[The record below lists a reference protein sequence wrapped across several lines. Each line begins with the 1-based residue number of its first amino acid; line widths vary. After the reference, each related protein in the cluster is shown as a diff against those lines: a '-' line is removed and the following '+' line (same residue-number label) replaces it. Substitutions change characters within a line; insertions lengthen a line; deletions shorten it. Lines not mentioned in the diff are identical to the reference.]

1 MYLSLSVPS
10 DRIDVF
16 RAAAAALLAAAAIIS
31 LILLISPVQELEAE
45 INSFRLSGG
54 GPAARS
60 SAGSAADPT
69 PTPSPTVAAL
79 SVPVLTAQASEDGVE
94 LSWTTVHGA
103 TRYELFVWDSVNE
116 WRPIGGD
123 SLTGT
128 TYTYTDLVAG
138 ATYFYIIRAAN
149 ADGETSAW
157 SDQVSTVTATATAT
171 ATATVTPTHTPAATA
186 TPTHTPAATVT
197 PTHTPPATVTPTH
210 HNPAATV
217 TPTHTPAAT
226 VTPTHTPAATVTP
239 THTPAATATPTHTP
253 PATVTATH
261 TPAATVTPTLTPTAT
276 TGQPSDSSQNDVT
289 VKDDSGNEGN
299 VSPGQ
304 TSEDKT
310 RTEPRQGLSGPTVS
324 ITGGDGVVVVG
335 GENQVNGASFN
346 VTITFSENVGA
357 TFDHTD
363 ITVTNAQTLAA
374 TDVSASTAGLIYIA
388 TVRPTAG
395 FSGTVTVQVPA
406 DAAQNASNEGNQA
419 SNVFSVTATHTPAA
433 TATSTNTPTATAAST
448 LPASATATP
457 TATVLP
463 APDLT
468 VVSESADAIE
478 LSWTEVSGAVRY
490 EPRAY
495 TAEEGWT
502 YFDDTAAGVTTF
514 THRGLVAGREY
525 YYWVRGVPAE
535 GKKGLWSVRQ
545 DTTASDVQPTATA
558 THTPAATTT
567 HTPAA
572 TATHT
577 PTATA
582 THTPTATTAPPSDSS
597 QNGVTVKDDSG
608 NEGNVSPG
616 QTSEDKTRTEPRQ
629 GVTGPTVTIAG
640 AEGIVVVGG
649 DNQFNGASFD
659 VTITFSENVGATFVN
674 TDITVTNA
682 QSLTATDV
690 NASTAGLIY
699 TATIRPTA
707 GFSGA
712 VTVQVPAAAAQNA
725 SNEGNQASN
734 VFRATATMQS
744 ACVTGGAVSAGD
756 EYAEL
761 ARDCA
766 TLLGL
771 HDELVGSATLSPAWS
786 VSTDIDS
793 WQGINL
799 EAMRVSHLQLER
811 KGLTGSLPAAL
822 GDLDGLTQLSL
833 LDNTLTGEIPSELG
847 SLSELNWLALSSN
860 QLSGV
865 IPSELG
871 ALVKLDYLQLQS
883 NSLTGPIPPEIGRL
897 VKLIELH
904 LSSNQLNGPIP
915 PELGDLSAL
924 ESLVIG
930 KNQYESPLPATL
942 TNLTGLTYLD
952 VREGKLTGT
961 LPDLG
966 QMTSLQYVYLQ
977 ENLLTG
983 TIPESVTRLG
993 SLKWLILSSNQLT
1006 GSILDFSGMMSL
1018 RSLVLDGNQLEGTV
1032 PSPVSD
1038 LPNLEEYVIHANKF
1052 TGSIPTMSSV
1062 PKLRQAWF
1070 HCNQFSGEIPASFN
1084 NITSLTTLVFFDNQL
1099 TGEIPNLSSL
1109 VNLVLLFLNH
1119 NHLEGNIPNTLTAK
1133 LPVNNNPAL
1142 KVTLNGNLFEGVDR
1156 KSGAIDSSPTG
1167 LTVGRR
1173 DPCTPRAGF
1182 DARTFSVTEGE
1193 VVTVTVSLEL
1203 AAVEA
1208 VTIPIAVTHNG
1219 GASAADYSLEPA
1231 SSSLTFDIG
1240 EVSKPFTITATDDS
1254 DNDDGESLT
1263 LRFGTLPAG
1272 VNAGGPATATV
1283 NITDN
1288 DLPSVTVRYEQGSY
1302 TVGEGSSEVIKVIL
1316 SADPERSVTIPISR
1330 TNQGGATDGDYSGVG
1345 ANASVTFNSGDT
1357 EKSIT
1362 FTATNDS
1369 VDDDDESVLLGF
1381 GTLPTGVSAGSPAT
1395 ATVNITDDDVP
1406 AVTVRYEQASY
1417 TVGEGSSVVVKVIL
1431 SADPERTVTVPISR
1445 TNQGGATD
1453 GDYSGVAANASV
1465 TFNSGDT
1472 EKSITFAATDDSDN
1486 DDGESVLLS
1495 FGTLPTGVSLGTNGE
1510 STVNI
1515 TDDDVPSVTVRYEQ
1529 SSYTV
1534 GEGNSEVIKVILSAD
1549 PERSVT
1555 VPISRTNQGG
1565 ATDGDYSG
1573 VAANTSVTFNSGD
1586 TEKSITFAATDDSVD
1601 DDGESVL
1608 LGFGTLPAG
1617 VSAGSPATATVNIT
1631 DNDVPAV
1638 TVRYEQGS
1646 YTVGEGSSE
1655 VIKVILSADPERSV
1669 TVPISRTNQDG
1680 ATDGDYSG
1688 VAANASVTFNS
1699 GDTEKS
1705 ITFAATDDSVDDDGE
1720 SVLLSFGTL
1729 PAGVSAGSPAT
1740 ATVNITDNDVPSVT
1754 VRYEQ
1759 ATYTVGEGNSVVVK
1773 VILSADPERTV
1784 TIPISRTNQ
1793 GGATDGDYS
1802 GVAANASVTF
1812 NSGDTEKSITFAATD
1827 DSDNDDGESVL
1838 LSFGT
1843 LPTGVSA
1850 GSPAMA
1856 TVNITDD
1863 DVPAVTVRYEQAIYT
1878 VGEGSSEVIKVILSA
1893 DPERSVTV
1901 PISRTNQGGATD
1913 GDYSGV
1919 AANASVTFNS
1929 GDTEK
1934 SITFAA
1940 TDDSDNDDG
1949 ESVLLS
1955 FGTLPTGVSAGSPA
1969 MATVNITDDD
1979 VPAVTVRYE
1988 QAIYTVGEG
1997 SSEVIKVILSADP
2010 ERSVTVPINKAN
2022 QGGATDGDYSGVAAN
2037 TSVTF
2042 NSGEMEKSITF
2053 TATDDSVDDDDE
2065 SVLLGFGTLPTG
2077 VSAGSPATATVNI
2090 TDNDVPAVTVR
2101 YEQGSYTV
2109 GEGSSVVIKVILS
2122 ADPERSVTIPISRTN
2137 QGGATDGDY
2146 SGVGANASVTFNSG
2160 DTEKSITFA
2169 ATDDS
2174 VDDDGESVLLG
2185 FGTLPTGV
2193 SLGINGESTVNIT
2206 DDDVPSVTVRYEQ
2219 GSYTV
2224 GEGSSVVV
2232 KVILSAVPERSVTV
2246 PISRTNQD
2254 GATDG
2259 DYSGVAAN
2267 ASVTFNSGDTEKSI
2281 TFAATDDSVDDDGE
2295 SVLLGFGTLPTGV
2308 SLGTNGESTVNIT
2321 DDDVPSVTVR
2331 YEQASYTVGEGSSVV
2346 IKVIL
2351 SAVPERSVTV
2361 PISRT
2366 NQGGAT
2372 DGDYSGVAANT
2383 SVTFN
2388 SGDTEKSITFAAT
2401 DDSVDDDGESVLL
2414 SFGTLPTG
2422 VSAGSP
2428 AMATVNIT
2436 DDDVPSVTVRYEQAT
2451 YTVGEGNSVVIKVI
2465 LSADPERSVTIP
2477 ISRTNQ
2483 GGATDGDYSGVAA
2496 NTSVTFNSGETE
2508 KSITFAATDDSVD
2521 DDDESVLLSFGT
2533 LPTGVSAGSPATAT
2547 VNITDDDV
2555 PSVTV
2560 RYEQATYTVG
2570 EGSSEVIK
2578 VILSADPE
2586 RTVTV
2591 PISRTNQ
2598 DGASDGD
2605 YSGVAANA
2613 SVTFNSGDTEKSI
2626 TFTATDDSVDDDGES
2641 VLLGFGTLPTGVSLG
2656 TNGESTV
2663 NITDDDVPSVTV
2675 RYEQAS
2681 YTVGEGNSVDVKVIL
2696 SAVPERSVTIPI
2708 SRTNQ
2713 GGATDG
2719 DYSGVAANTSVTFNS
2734 GDTEKSI
2741 TFAATDDSVD
2751 DDGES
2756 VLLGFGTLP
2765 TGVSLGINGES
2776 TVNIT
2781 DNDVRAVTVRYEQ
2794 ASYTVGEGSSEVI
2807 KVILSADPERSV
2819 TIPINRTNQDGASNG
2834 DYSGVA
2840 ADQSDVQQRRHR
2852 EEHYVYGDRRQCG
2865 R

>member
-10 DRIDVF
+10 DRVDVF

-31 LILLISPVQELEAE
+31 LILLISPVQELETE

-60 SAGSAADPT
+60 SAASAAEPTPTPSPTVAVLSAPVLTAQAAEDGVELSWTTVHGATRYELWVWDSVNDWRQIGGDGLTGTTNTHTDLVAGTTYFYTIRAVNADGEISAWSDQVSTVTATATHTPAATASQPSDSSASSAVDPT

-79 SVPVLTAQASEDGVE
+79 SVPVLTAQAAEDGVE

-103 TRYELFVWDSVNE
+103 TRYELWVWDSVNDWRQIGGDGLTGTTYTHTDPAAGATYFYTIRAANADGETSAWSDQVSTATATATPTATPTQTPAATVTPTSTPTDTTGQPSDSSAASAVDPTPTPSPTVAALSVPVLTAQAAEDGVELSWTTVHGATRYELWVWDSVNE
-116 WRPIGGD
+116 WRQIGGD
-123 SLTGT
+123 GLTDT

-138 ATYFYIIRAAN
+138 TTYFYIIRAAN

-157 SDQVSTVTATATAT
+157 SDQVSTVTATAT
-171 ATATVTPTHTPAATA
+171 HTPAAT
-186 TPTHTPAATVT
+186 PTQTPAATVT
-197 PTHTPPATVTPTH
+197 PTSTPTD
-210 HNPAATV
+210 
-217 TPTHTPAAT
+217 
-226 VTPTHTPAATVTP
+226 
-239 THTPAATATPTHTP
+239 
-253 PATVTATH
+253 
-261 TPAATVTPTLTPTAT
+261 T

-310 RTEPRQGLSGPTVS
+310 R
-324 ITGGDGVVVVG
+324 I
-335 GENQVNGASFN
+335 
-346 VTITFSENVGA
+346 
-357 TFDHTD
+357 
-363 ITVTNAQTLAA
+363 
-374 TDVSASTAGLIYIA
+374 
-388 TVRPTAG
+388 
-395 FSGTVTVQVPA
+395 
-406 DAAQNASNEGNQA
+406 
-419 SNVFSVTATHTPAA
+419 
-433 TATSTNTPTATAAST
+433 
-448 LPASATATP
+448 
-457 TATVLP
+457 
-463 APDLT
+463 
-468 VVSESADAIE
+468 
-478 LSWTEVSGAVRY
+478 
-490 EPRAY
+490 
-495 TAEEGWT
+495 
-502 YFDDTAAGVTTF
+502 
-514 THRGLVAGREY
+514 
-525 YYWVRGVPAE
+525 
-535 GKKGLWSVRQ
+535 
-545 DTTASDVQPTATA
+545 
-558 THTPAATTT
+558 
-567 HTPAA
+567 
-572 TATHT
+572 
-577 PTATA
+577 
-582 THTPTATTAPPSDSS
+582 
-597 QNGVTVKDDSG
+597 
-608 NEGNVSPG
+608 
-616 QTSEDKTRTEPRQ
+616 EPRQ

-640 AEGIVVVGG
+640 GDGIVVVGG
-649 DNQFNGASFD
+649 DNQVNGASFD

-690 NASTAGLIY
+690 SASTAGLIY

-734 VFRATATMQS
+734 VFSATATMQS

-771 HDELVGSATLSPAWS
+771 HDTLVGSATLSPAWS

-811 KGLTGSLPAAL
+811 QGLTGSLPAAL

-871 ALVKLDYLQLQS
+871 ALVKLDYLLLQS
-883 NSLTGPIPPEIGRL
+883 NLLTGPIPPEIGRL
-897 VKLIELH
+897 VKLIELR

-924 ESLVIG
+924 EGLVIG
-930 KNQYESPLPATL
+930 NNQYESPLPATL
-942 TNLTGLTYLD
+942 TNLTGLTTLD

-993 SLKWLILSSNQLT
+993 SLKWLILSRNQLT

-1018 RSLVLDGNQLEGTV
+1018 RSLVLDRNQLEGTV

-1038 LPNLEEYVIHANKF
+1038 LPNLEEYVIHVNKF

-1109 VNLVLLFLNH
+1109 VNLELLFLNH

-1142 KVTLNGNLFEGVDR
+1142 WVTLNGNLFEGVDR
-1156 KSGAIDSSPTG
+1156 DSGAIDGSPTG

-1173 DPCTPRAGF
+1173 DPCAPRAGF

-1193 VVTVTVSLEL
+1193 VVTVTVSLQLE
-1203 AAVEA
+1203 AVEA
-1208 VTIPIAVTHNG
+1208 VTIPIAVTHND

-1288 DLPSVTVRYEQGSY
+1288 DGPSVTVRYEQGSY
-1302 TVGEGSSEVIKVIL
+1302 TVGEGSSVDIKVIL
-1316 SADPERSVTIPISR
+1316 SAV
-1330 TNQGGATDGDYSGVG
+1330 
-1345 ANASVTFNSGDT
+1345 
-1357 EKSIT
+1357 
-1362 FTATNDS
+1362 
-1369 VDDDDESVLLGF
+1369 
-1381 GTLPTGVSAGSPAT
+1381 
-1395 ATVNITDDDVP
+1395 
-1406 AVTVRYEQASY
+1406 
-1417 TVGEGSSVVVKVIL
+1417 
-1431 SADPERTVTVPISR
+1431 
-1445 TNQGGATD
+1445 
-1453 GDYSGVAANASV
+1453 
-1465 TFNSGDT
+1465 
-1472 EKSITFAATDDSDN
+1472 
-1486 DDGESVLLS
+1486 
-1495 FGTLPTGVSLGTNGE
+1495 
-1510 STVNI
+1510 
-1515 TDDDVPSVTVRYEQ
+1515 
-1529 SSYTV
+1529 
-1534 GEGNSEVIKVILSAD
+1534 

-1573 VAANTSVTFNSGD
+1573 VAANTSVTFNSGEM
-1586 TEKSITFAATDDSVD
+1586 EKMITFTATDDSVD

-1608 LGFGTLPAG
+1608 LG
-1617 VSAGSPATATVNIT
+1617 
-1631 DNDVPAV
+1631 
-1638 TVRYEQGS
+1638 
-1646 YTVGEGSSE
+1646 
-1655 VIKVILSADPERSV
+1655 
-1669 TVPISRTNQDG
+1669 
-1680 ATDGDYSG
+1680 
-1688 VAANASVTFNS
+1688 
-1699 GDTEKS
+1699 
-1705 ITFAATDDSVDDDGE
+1705 
-1720 SVLLSFGTL
+1720 
-1729 PAGVSAGSPAT
+1729 
-1740 ATVNITDNDVPSVT
+1740 
-1754 VRYEQ
+1754 
-1759 ATYTVGEGNSVVVK
+1759 
-1773 VILSADPERTV
+1773 
-1784 TIPISRTNQ
+1784 
-1793 GGATDGDYS
+1793 
-1802 GVAANASVTF
+1802 
-1812 NSGDTEKSITFAATD
+1812 
-1827 DSDNDDGESVL
+1827 
-1838 LSFGT
+1838 FGT

-1863 DVPAVTVRYEQAIYT
+1863 DVPSVTVRYEQASYT
-1878 VGEGSSEVIKVILSA
+1878 VGEGSSVDIKVILSA
-1893 DPERSVTV
+1893 VPERSVTV

-1929 GDTEK
+1929 DETEK
-1934 SITFAA
+1934 I
-1940 TDDSDNDDG
+1940 
-1949 ESVLLS
+1949 
-1955 FGTLPTGVSAGSPA
+1955 
-1969 MATVNITDDD
+1969 
-1979 VPAVTVRYE
+1979 
-1988 QAIYTVGEG
+1988 
-1997 SSEVIKVILSADP
+1997 
-2010 ERSVTVPINKAN
+2010 
-2022 QGGATDGDYSGVAAN
+2022 
-2037 TSVTF
+2037 
-2042 NSGEMEKSITF
+2042 ITF
-2053 TATDDSVDDDDE
+2053 T
-2065 SVLLGFGTLPTG
+2065 
-2077 VSAGSPATATVNI
+2077 
-2090 TDNDVPAVTVR
+2090 
-2101 YEQGSYTV
+2101 
-2109 GEGSSVVIKVILS
+2109 
-2122 ADPERSVTIPISRTN
+2122 
-2137 QGGATDGDY
+2137 
-2146 SGVGANASVTFNSG
+2146 
-2160 DTEKSITFA
+2160 

-2193 SLGINGESTVNIT
+2193 SLGTNGESTVNIT

-2232 KVILSAVPERSVTV
+2232 KVILSADPERSVTV
-2246 PISRTNQD
+2246 PISRTNQG

-2267 ASVTFNSGDTEKSI
+2267 TSVTFNSGDTEKSI

-2346 IKVIL
+2346 VKVILSADPERSVTVPISRTNQGGATDGDYSGVAANTSVTFNSGDTEKSITFAATDDSVDDDGESVLLGFGTLPTGVSAGSPAMATVNITDDDVPSVTVRYEQASYTVGEGSSVVVKVIL
-2351 SAVPERSVTV
+2351 SAVPERSVTI

-2436 DDDVPSVTVRYEQAT
+2436 DDDVPSVTVRYEQA
-2451 YTVGEGNSVVIKVI
+2451 
-2465 LSADPERSVTIP
+2465 
-2477 ISRTNQ
+2477 
-2483 GGATDGDYSGVAA
+2483 
-2496 NTSVTFNSGETE
+2496 
-2508 KSITFAATDDSVD
+2508 
-2521 DDDESVLLSFGT
+2521 
-2533 LPTGVSAGSPATAT
+2533 
-2547 VNITDDDV
+2547 
-2555 PSVTV
+2555 
-2560 RYEQATYTVG
+2560 
-2570 EGSSEVIK
+2570 
-2578 VILSADPE
+2578 
-2586 RTVTV
+2586 
-2591 PISRTNQ
+2591 
-2598 DGASDGD
+2598 
-2605 YSGVAANA
+2605 
-2613 SVTFNSGDTEKSI
+2613 
-2626 TFTATDDSVDDDGES
+2626 
-2641 VLLGFGTLPTGVSLG
+2641 
-2656 TNGESTV
+2656 
-2663 NITDDDVPSVTV
+2663 
-2675 RYEQAS
+2675 
-2681 YTVGEGNSVDVKVIL
+2681 
-2696 SAVPERSVTIPI
+2696 
-2708 SRTNQ
+2708 
-2713 GGATDG
+2713 
-2719 DYSGVAANTSVTFNS
+2719 
-2734 GDTEKSI
+2734 
-2741 TFAATDDSVD
+2741 
-2751 DDGES
+2751 
-2756 VLLGFGTLP
+2756 
-2765 TGVSLGINGES
+2765 
-2776 TVNIT
+2776 
-2781 DNDVRAVTVRYEQ
+2781 
-2794 ASYTVGEGSSEVI
+2794 SYTVGEGSSEVI

-2819 TIPINRTNQDGASNG
+2819 TIPISRTNQDGAS
-2834 DYSGVA
+2834 
-2840 ADQSDVQQRRHR
+2840 
-2852 EEHYVYGDRRQCG
+2852 
-2865 R
+2865 

>member
-60 SAGSAADPT
+60 SAASAADPT
-69 PTPSPTVAAL
+69 PTPSPTVAVL
-79 SVPVLTAQASEDGVE
+79 SAPVLTAQASEDGVE

-103 TRYELFVWDSVNE
+103 TRYELFVWDSVND
-116 WRPIGGD
+116 WRQIGGD

-138 ATYFYIIRAAN
+138 TTYFYTIRAVN

-157 SDQVSTVTATATAT
+157 SDQVSTVTATAT
-171 ATATVTPTHTPAATA
+171 HTPAATA
-186 TPTHTPAATVT
+186 SQPSDSSASSAVDPTPTPSPTVAALSVPVLTAQAAEDGVELSWTTVHGATRYELWVWDSVNDWRQIGGDGLTGTTYTHTDPAAGATYFYTIRAANADGETSAWSDQVSTATATATATATPTQTPAATVT
-197 PTHTPPATVTPTH
+197 PTSTPTDTTGQPSDFSAASAVDPTPTPSPTVAALSVPVLTAQAAEDGVELSWTTVHGATRYELWVWDSVNDWRQIGGDGLTGTTYTHTDPAAGATYFYTIRAVNADGETSAWSDQVSTVT
-210 HNPAATV
+210 A
-217 TPTHTPAAT
+217 
-226 VTPTHTPAATVTP
+226 
-239 THTPAATATPTHTP
+239 
-253 PATVTATH
+253 TATH
-261 TPAATVTPTLTPTAT
+261 TPAATPTQTPAASVTPTSTPTDT

-310 RTEPRQGLSGPTVS
+310 RTEPRQGVTGPTVT
-324 ITGGDGVVVVG
+324 ITGGDGIVVVG
-335 GENQVNGASFN
+335 GDNQVNGASFD

-363 ITVTNAQTLAA
+363 ITVTNAQ
-374 TDVSASTAGLIYIA
+374 
-388 TVRPTAG
+388 
-395 FSGTVTVQVPA
+395 
-406 DAAQNASNEGNQA
+406 
-419 SNVFSVTATHTPAA
+419 
-433 TATSTNTPTATAAST
+433 
-448 LPASATATP
+448 
-457 TATVLP
+457 
-463 APDLT
+463 
-468 VVSESADAIE
+468 
-478 LSWTEVSGAVRY
+478 
-490 EPRAY
+490 
-495 TAEEGWT
+495 
-502 YFDDTAAGVTTF
+502 
-514 THRGLVAGREY
+514 
-525 YYWVRGVPAE
+525 
-535 GKKGLWSVRQ
+535 
-545 DTTASDVQPTATA
+545 
-558 THTPAATTT
+558 
-567 HTPAA
+567 
-572 TATHT
+572 
-577 PTATA
+577 
-582 THTPTATTAPPSDSS
+582 
-597 QNGVTVKDDSG
+597 
-608 NEGNVSPG
+608 
-616 QTSEDKTRTEPRQ
+616 
-629 GVTGPTVTIAG
+629 
-640 AEGIVVVGG
+640 
-649 DNQFNGASFD
+649 
-659 VTITFSENVGATFVN
+659 
-674 TDITVTNA
+674 
-682 QSLTATDV
+682 SLTATDV
-690 NASTAGLIY
+690 SASTAGLIY

-734 VFRATATMQS
+734 VFSATATMQS

-1156 KSGAIDSSPTG
+1156 DSGAIDGSPTG

-1173 DPCTPRAGF
+1173 DPCAPRAGF

-1288 DLPSVTVRYEQGSY
+1288 D
-1302 TVGEGSSEVIKVIL
+1302 
-1316 SADPERSVTIPISR
+1316 
-1330 TNQGGATDGDYSGVG
+1330 
-1345 ANASVTFNSGDT
+1345 
-1357 EKSIT
+1357 
-1362 FTATNDS
+1362 
-1369 VDDDDESVLLGF
+1369 
-1381 GTLPTGVSAGSPAT
+1381 
-1395 ATVNITDDDVP
+1395 
-1406 AVTVRYEQASY
+1406 
-1417 TVGEGSSVVVKVIL
+1417 
-1431 SADPERTVTVPISR
+1431 
-1445 TNQGGATD
+1445 
-1453 GDYSGVAANASV
+1453 
-1465 TFNSGDT
+1465 
-1472 EKSITFAATDDSDN
+1472 
-1486 DDGESVLLS
+1486 
-1495 FGTLPTGVSLGTNGE
+1495 
-1510 STVNI
+1510 
-1515 TDDDVPSVTVRYEQ
+1515 
-1529 SSYTV
+1529 
-1534 GEGNSEVIKVILSAD
+1534 
-1549 PERSVT
+1549 
-1555 VPISRTNQGG
+1555 
-1565 ATDGDYSG
+1565 
-1573 VAANTSVTFNSGD
+1573 
-1586 TEKSITFAATDDSVD
+1586 
-1601 DDGESVL
+1601 
-1608 LGFGTLPAG
+1608 
-1617 VSAGSPATATVNIT
+1617 
-1631 DNDVPAV
+1631 
-1638 TVRYEQGS
+1638 
-1646 YTVGEGSSE
+1646 
-1655 VIKVILSADPERSV
+1655 
-1669 TVPISRTNQDG
+1669 
-1680 ATDGDYSG
+1680 
-1688 VAANASVTFNS
+1688 
-1699 GDTEKS
+1699 
-1705 ITFAATDDSVDDDGE
+1705 
-1720 SVLLSFGTL
+1720 
-1729 PAGVSAGSPAT
+1729 
-1740 ATVNITDNDVPSVT
+1740 VPSVT

-1759 ATYTVGEGNSVVVK
+1759 AS
-1773 VILSADPERTV
+1773 
-1784 TIPISRTNQ
+1784 
-1793 GGATDGDYS
+1793 
-1802 GVAANASVTF
+1802 
-1812 NSGDTEKSITFAATD
+1812 
-1827 DSDNDDGESVL
+1827 
-1838 LSFGT
+1838 
-1843 LPTGVSA
+1843 
-1850 GSPAMA
+1850 
-1856 TVNITDD
+1856 
-1863 DVPAVTVRYEQAIYT
+1863 YT

-1929 GDTEK
+1929 DETEK
-1934 SITFAA
+1934 IITFTA
-1940 TDDSDNDDG
+1940 TNDSVDDDG
-1949 ESVLLS
+1949 ESVLLG
-1955 FGTLPTGVSAGSPA
+1955 FGTLPTGVSLGINGES
-1969 MATVNITDDD
+1969 TVNITDND
-1979 VPAVTVRYE
+1979 VPSVTVRYE
-1988 QAIYTVGEG
+1988 QASYTVGEG
-1997 SSEVIKVILSADP
+1997 SSEVIKVILSAVP
-2010 ERSVTVPINKAN
+2010 ERSVTV
-2022 QGGATDGDYSGVAAN
+2022 
-2037 TSVTF
+2037 
-2042 NSGEMEKSITF
+2042 
-2053 TATDDSVDDDDE
+2053 
-2065 SVLLGFGTLPTG
+2065 
-2077 VSAGSPATATVNI
+2077 
-2090 TDNDVPAVTVR
+2090 
-2101 YEQGSYTV
+2101 
-2109 GEGSSVVIKVILS
+2109 
-2122 ADPERSVTIPISRTN
+2122 PISRTN

-2146 SGVGANASVTFNSG
+2146 SGVAANASVTFNSDETEKIITFTATNDSVDDDGESVLLGFGTLPTGVSLGINGESTVNITDNDVPSVTVRYEQASYTVGEGSSVVVKVILSAVPERSVTVPISRTNQGGATDGDYSGVAANASVTFNSG

-2219 GSYTV
+2219 
-2224 GEGSSVVV
+2224 
-2232 KVILSAVPERSVTV
+2232 
-2246 PISRTNQD
+2246 
-2254 GATDG
+2254 
-2259 DYSGVAAN
+2259 
-2267 ASVTFNSGDTEKSI
+2267 
-2281 TFAATDDSVDDDGE
+2281 
-2295 SVLLGFGTLPTGV
+2295 
-2308 SLGTNGESTVNIT
+2308 
-2321 DDDVPSVTVR
+2321 
-2331 YEQASYTVGEGSSVV
+2331 ASYTVGEGS
-2346 IKVIL
+2346 
-2351 SAVPERSVTV
+2351 
-2361 PISRT
+2361 
-2366 NQGGAT
+2366 
-2372 DGDYSGVAANT
+2372 
-2383 SVTFN
+2383 
-2388 SGDTEKSITFAAT
+2388 
-2401 DDSVDDDGESVLL
+2401 
-2414 SFGTLPTG
+2414 
-2422 VSAGSP
+2422 
-2428 AMATVNIT
+2428 
-2436 DDDVPSVTVRYEQAT
+2436 
-2451 YTVGEGNSVVIKVI
+2451 
-2465 LSADPERSVTIP
+2465 
-2477 ISRTNQ
+2477 
-2483 GGATDGDYSGVAA
+2483 
-2496 NTSVTFNSGETE
+2496 
-2508 KSITFAATDDSVD
+2508 
-2521 DDDESVLLSFGT
+2521 
-2533 LPTGVSAGSPATAT
+2533 
-2547 VNITDDDV
+2547 
-2555 PSVTV
+2555 
-2560 RYEQATYTVG
+2560 
-2570 EGSSEVIK
+2570 
-2578 VILSADPE
+2578 
-2586 RTVTV
+2586 
-2591 PISRTNQ
+2591 
-2598 DGASDGD
+2598 
-2605 YSGVAANA
+2605 
-2613 SVTFNSGDTEKSI
+2613 
-2626 TFTATDDSVDDDGES
+2626 
-2641 VLLGFGTLPTGVSLG
+2641 
-2656 TNGESTV
+2656 
-2663 NITDDDVPSVTV
+2663 
-2675 RYEQAS
+2675 
-2681 YTVGEGNSVDVKVIL
+2681 SVDVKVIL

-2765 TGVSLGINGES
+2765 TGVSAGS
-2776 TVNIT
+2776 PATATVNIT
-2781 DNDVRAVTVRYEQ
+2781 DDDV
-2794 ASYTVGEGSSEVI
+2794 
-2807 KVILSADPERSV
+2807 
-2819 TIPINRTNQDGASNG
+2819 DGAL
-2834 DYSGVA
+2834 
-2840 ADQSDVQQRRHR
+2840 
-2852 EEHYVYGDRRQCG
+2852 
-2865 R
+2865 

>member
-16 RAAAAALLAAAAIIS
+16 RAAAAALLAAAAIIA

-60 SAGSAADPT
+60 SAASAADPT
-69 PTPSPTVAAL
+69 PTPSPTVVAAL
-79 SVPVLTAQASEDGVE
+79 AAPVLTAQASEDGVE

-103 TRYELFVWDSVNE
+103 TRYELLVWDSVNDWRQIGGDGLTGTTYTHTDPAAGTTYFYTIRATNADGETSAWSDYVSTATATATPTHTPTATATATHTPAATTGQPSDSSAAFAAEPTPTPSPTVAFLSAPVLTAQASEDGVELSWTTVHGATRYELLVWDSVNE
-116 WRPIGGD
+116 WRQIGGDSLTGTTYTYTDLVAGTTYFYIIRAANADGETSAWSDQVSTVTATATATHTPAATVTPTRTPTATTGQSSDSSAASAVDPTPTPSPTVVAALSAPVLTAQASEDGVELSWTTVHGATRYELLVWDSVNEWRQIGGD

-157 SDQVSTVTATATAT
+157 SDQVSTVTATATVTPTPTPA
-171 ATATVTPTHTPAATA
+171 ATVTPTRTPTATAGQPSDSSAASAADPTPTASPTVAALAAPVLTAQAAEDGVELSWTTVHGATRYELFVWDSVNEWRQFGGDSLTDTTYTYTDLVAGATYFYIIRAANADGETSAWSDYVSTATAIPAHTPTATA
-186 TPTHTPAATVT
+186 TPTHTP
-197 PTHTPPATVTPTH
+197 
-210 HNPAATV
+210 
-217 TPTHTPAAT
+217 
-226 VTPTHTPAATVTP
+226 
-239 THTPAATATPTHTP
+239 TAT
-253 PATVTATH
+253 
-261 TPAATVTPTLTPTAT
+261 
-276 TGQPSDSSQNDVT
+276 
-289 VKDDSGNEGN
+289 
-299 VSPGQ
+299 
-304 TSEDKT
+304 
-310 RTEPRQGLSGPTVS
+310 
-324 ITGGDGVVVVG
+324 
-335 GENQVNGASFN
+335 
-346 VTITFSENVGA
+346 
-357 TFDHTD
+357 
-363 ITVTNAQTLAA
+363 
-374 TDVSASTAGLIYIA
+374 
-388 TVRPTAG
+388 
-395 FSGTVTVQVPA
+395 
-406 DAAQNASNEGNQA
+406 
-419 SNVFSVTATHTPAA
+419 
-433 TATSTNTPTATAAST
+433 
-448 LPASATATP
+448 
-457 TATVLP
+457 
-463 APDLT
+463 
-468 VVSESADAIE
+468 
-478 LSWTEVSGAVRY
+478 
-490 EPRAY
+490 
-495 TAEEGWT
+495 
-502 YFDDTAAGVTTF
+502 
-514 THRGLVAGREY
+514 
-525 YYWVRGVPAE
+525 
-535 GKKGLWSVRQ
+535 
-545 DTTASDVQPTATA
+545 
-558 THTPAATTT
+558 
-567 HTPAA
+567 AA

-577 PTATA
+577 PTAT
-582 THTPTATTAPPSDSS
+582 TGQPSDSS

-629 GVTGPTVTIAG
+629 GVTGLTVTITG
-640 AEGIVVVGG
+640 GDGVVVVDGG
-649 DNQFNGASFD
+649 NQVNGASFD
-659 VTITFSENVGATFVN
+659 VTITFSESVGATFDH
-674 TDITVTNA
+674 TEITVTNGE
-682 QSLTATDV
+682 SLAATDFIT
-690 NASTAGLIY
+690 STAGLIY

-734 VFRATATMQS
+734 VFSATATMQS

-771 HDELVGSATLSPAWS
+771 HDTLVGSATLSPAWS

-799 EAMRVSHLQLER
+799 EAMRVSHLQLEQ

-833 LDNTLTGEIPSELG
+833 LGNTLTGEIPSELG

-897 VKLIELH
+897 VKLIELR

-942 TNLTGLTYLD
+942 TNLTGLTTLD

-993 SLKWLILSSNQLT
+993 SLKWLILSRNQLT

-1018 RSLVLDGNQLEGTV
+1018 RSLVLDRNQLDGTV

-1038 LPNLEEYVIHANKF
+1038 LPNLEEYVIHVNKF

-1109 VNLVLLFLNH
+1109 VNLELLFLNH

-1156 KSGAIDSSPTG
+1156 DSGAIDGSPTG

-1173 DPCTPRAGF
+1173 DPCAPRAGF

-1288 DLPSVTVRYEQGSY
+1288 D
-1302 TVGEGSSEVIKVIL
+1302 
-1316 SADPERSVTIPISR
+1316 
-1330 TNQGGATDGDYSGVG
+1330 
-1345 ANASVTFNSGDT
+1345 
-1357 EKSIT
+1357 
-1362 FTATNDS
+1362 
-1369 VDDDDESVLLGF
+1369 
-1381 GTLPTGVSAGSPAT
+1381 
-1395 ATVNITDDDVP
+1395 VP
-1406 AVTVRYEQASY
+1406 AVTVRYEQATY
-1417 TVGEGSSVVVKVIL
+1417 TVGEGSSV
-1431 SADPERTVTVPISR
+1431 
-1445 TNQGGATD
+1445 
-1453 GDYSGVAANASV
+1453 
-1465 TFNSGDT
+1465 
-1472 EKSITFAATDDSDN
+1472 
-1486 DDGESVLLS
+1486 
-1495 FGTLPTGVSLGTNGE
+1495 
-1510 STVNI
+1510 
-1515 TDDDVPSVTVRYEQ
+1515 DV
-1529 SSYTV
+1529 
-1534 GEGNSEVIKVILSAD
+1534 KVILSAD

-1608 LGFGTLPAG
+1608 LGFGTLPTG
-1617 VSAGSPATATVNIT
+1617 VSLG
-1631 DNDVPAV
+1631 
-1638 TVRYEQGS
+1638 
-1646 YTVGEGSSE
+1646 
-1655 VIKVILSADPERSV
+1655 
-1669 TVPISRTNQDG
+1669 TN
-1680 ATDGDYSG
+1680 
-1688 VAANASVTFNS
+1688 
-1699 GDTEKS
+1699 
-1705 ITFAATDDSVDDDGE
+1705 GE
-1720 SVLLSFGTL
+1720 S
-1729 PAGVSAGSPAT
+1729 
-1740 ATVNITDNDVPSVT
+1740 TVNITDNDVPSVT

-1759 ATYTVGEGNSVVVK
+1759 
-1773 VILSADPERTV
+1773 
-1784 TIPISRTNQ
+1784 
-1793 GGATDGDYS
+1793 
-1802 GVAANASVTF
+1802 
-1812 NSGDTEKSITFAATD
+1812 
-1827 DSDNDDGESVL
+1827 
-1838 LSFGT
+1838 
-1843 LPTGVSA
+1843 
-1850 GSPAMA
+1850 GS
-1856 TVNITDD
+1856 
-1863 DVPAVTVRYEQAIYT
+1863 YT

-1919 AANASVTFNS
+1919 
-1929 GDTEK
+1929 G
-1934 SITFAA
+1934 
-1940 TDDSDNDDG
+1940 
-1949 ESVLLS
+1949 
-1955 FGTLPTGVSAGSPA
+1955 
-1969 MATVNITDDD
+1969 
-1979 VPAVTVRYE
+1979 
-1988 QAIYTVGEG
+1988 
-1997 SSEVIKVILSADP
+1997 
-2010 ERSVTVPINKAN
+2010 
-2022 QGGATDGDYSGVAAN
+2022 AN
-2037 TSVTF
+2037 T
-2042 NSGEMEKSITF
+2042 
-2053 TATDDSVDDDDE
+2053 
-2065 SVLLGFGTLPTG
+2065 
-2077 VSAGSPATATVNI
+2077 
-2090 TDNDVPAVTVR
+2090 
-2101 YEQGSYTV
+2101 
-2109 GEGSSVVIKVILS
+2109 
-2122 ADPERSVTIPISRTN
+2122 
-2137 QGGATDGDY
+2137 
-2146 SGVGANASVTFNSG
+2146 SVTFNSG

-2219 GSYTV
+2219 ASYTVGEGSSEVIKVILSEDPERSVTVPISKANHGGATNGDYSGVPANASVTFNSGDTEKSITFAATDDSLDDDDESVLLSFGTLPTGVSAGSPATATVNITDDDVPTVTARYEQSIYTVAEGSSVVIKVILSADPERTVTIPINKANQGGATDGDYSGVAANASVTFNSGDTEKSITFAATDDSVDDDDESVLLSFGTLPAGVSAGSPATATVNITDDDVPTVTVRYEQASYTV
-2224 GEGSSVVV
+2224 GEGSSVVI
-2232 KVILSAVPERSVTV
+2232 KVILSADPERTVTI
-2246 PISRTNQD
+2246 PINKANQG
-2254 GATDG
+2254 GATNG

-2295 SVLLGFGTLPTGV
+2295 SVLLSFGTLPAGV
-2308 SLGTNGESTVNIT
+2308 SAGSPATATVNIT

-2351 SAVPERSVTV
+2351 SADPERTVTI
-2361 PISRT
+2361 PINKA

-2372 DGDYSGVAANT
+2372 DGDYSGVPANA

-2401 DDSVDDDGESVLL
+2401 DDSLDDDGESVLL
-2414 SFGTLPTG
+2414 SFGTLP
-2422 VSAGSP
+2422 A
-2428 AMATVNIT
+2428 
-2436 DDDVPSVTVRYEQAT
+2436 
-2451 YTVGEGNSVVIKVI
+2451 
-2465 LSADPERSVTIP
+2465 
-2477 ISRTNQ
+2477 
-2483 GGATDGDYSGVAA
+2483 
-2496 NTSVTFNSGETE
+2496 
-2508 KSITFAATDDSVD
+2508 
-2521 DDDESVLLSFGT
+2521 
-2533 LPTGVSAGSPATAT
+2533 GVSAGSPATAT

-2555 PSVTV
+2555 
-2560 RYEQATYTVG
+2560 
-2570 EGSSEVIK
+2570 
-2578 VILSADPE
+2578 
-2586 RTVTV
+2586 
-2591 PISRTNQ
+2591 
-2598 DGASDGD
+2598 
-2605 YSGVAANA
+2605 
-2613 SVTFNSGDTEKSI
+2613 
-2626 TFTATDDSVDDDGES
+2626 
-2641 VLLGFGTLPTGVSLG
+2641 
-2656 TNGESTV
+2656 
-2663 NITDDDVPSVTV
+2663 
-2675 RYEQAS
+2675 
-2681 YTVGEGNSVDVKVIL
+2681 
-2696 SAVPERSVTIPI
+2696 
-2708 SRTNQ
+2708 
-2713 GGATDG
+2713 
-2719 DYSGVAANTSVTFNS
+2719 
-2734 GDTEKSI
+2734 
-2741 TFAATDDSVD
+2741 
-2751 DDGES
+2751 
-2756 VLLGFGTLP
+2756 
-2765 TGVSLGINGES
+2765 
-2776 TVNIT
+2776 
-2781 DNDVRAVTVRYEQ
+2781 RAVMVRYEQ
-2794 ASYTVGEGSSEVI
+2794 ASYTVGEGSSVVI
-2807 KVILSADPERSV
+2807 KVILSADPERRV
-2819 TIPINRTNQDGASNG
+2819 TISINRANQGGATTD
-2834 DYSGVA
+2834 DYSVVPTSLTFNSGETIKSITFAATDDSVNDDGESVRLGFGTLPTGVSERTPREA
-2840 ADQSDVQQRRHR
+2840 TVNITDNDTGQPLNTVCGGPVSNLKGVGTSETRVLFTWGPPAGGCRLQAYIVEFSAGNGPECGAGGSSSFDWTGSVKRVLRLPGSGIILIIWGDQTNGPLDKPH
-2852 EEHYVYGDRRQCG
+2852 EGDRRHLRVKSVFVDSSESATFSGGVCAKVLSEETE
-2865 R
+2865 

>member
-10 DRIDVF
+10 DRVDVF
-16 RAAAAALLAAAAIIS
+16 RAAAASLIAAAAIIS

-69 PTPSPTVAAL
+69 PTASSTVAVL
-79 SVPVLTAQASEDGVE
+79 SAPVLTAQAAEDGVE

-116 WRPIGGD
+116 WRQIGGD

-128 TYTYTDLVAG
+128 TYTHTDLVAG
-138 ATYFYIIRAAN
+138 TTYFYTILAVN
-149 ADGETSAW
+149 ADGETSAL
-157 SDQVSTVTATATAT
+157 SDHVYTD
-171 ATATVTPTHTPAATA
+171 TPTHTLAATPTA
-186 TPTHTPAATVT
+186 THTPA
-197 PTHTPPATVTPTH
+197 
-210 HNPAATV
+210 
-217 TPTHTPAAT
+217 
-226 VTPTHTPAATVTP
+226 
-239 THTPAATATPTHTP
+239 
-253 PATVTATH
+253 ATVTATH
-261 TPAATVTPTLTPTAT
+261 TPAATVTATHTPAATVTATHTPAATVTATPTPSPTVAVLSAPVLTAQAAEDGVELSWTTVHGATRYVLLVRDSVNHWRQIGGDGLTGTTYTHIDLVAGATYFYTILAANADGETSAWSDHVSTVTPTHTLAATPTATHTPAATVTATHTPAATVTATHTPAATVTATHTPAATVTATHTPAATVTATHTPAATVTATHTPAATPTPTHTPAATVTATHTPAATVTATHTPAAT

-289 VKDDSGNEGN
+289 VKGDSGNEGN

-433 TATSTNTPTATAAST
+433 TAT
-448 LPASATATP
+448 
-457 TATVLP
+457 
-463 APDLT
+463 
-468 VVSESADAIE
+468 
-478 LSWTEVSGAVRY
+478 
-490 EPRAY
+490 
-495 TAEEGWT
+495 
-502 YFDDTAAGVTTF
+502 
-514 THRGLVAGREY
+514 
-525 YYWVRGVPAE
+525 
-535 GKKGLWSVRQ
+535 
-545 DTTASDVQPTATA
+545 
-558 THTPAATTT
+558 
-567 HTPAA
+567 
-572 TATHT
+572 
-577 PTATA
+577 
-582 THTPTATTAPPSDSS
+582 HTPTATTGRPSDSS
-597 QNGVTVKDDSG
+597 QNDVTVKDDSG

-616 QTSEDKTRTEPRQ
+616 QTSEGKARTEPRQ

-640 AEGIVVVGG
+640 AGGVVVVGG
-649 DNQFNGASFD
+649 ANQVNGASFD
-659 VTITFSENVGATFVN
+659 VTITFSENVGATFDH

-690 NASTAGLIY
+690 SASTAGLIY

-734 VFRATATMQS
+734 VFSATATMQS

-786 VSTDIDS
+786 VSTPILT

-799 EAMRVSHLQLER
+799 EAMRVSQLLLEQQ
-811 KGLTGSLPAAL
+811 GLTGSLPAAL

-833 LDNTLTGEIPSELG
+833 WGNTLTGEIPSELG
-847 SLSELNWLALSSN
+847 SLSELNWLLLRSN

-871 ALVKLDYLQLQS
+871 ALVKLNYLQLQS

-897 VKLIELH
+897 VKLKELR

-924 ESLVIG
+924 ENLVIG
-930 KNQYESPLPATL
+930 NNQYESPLPATL
-942 TNLTGLTYLD
+942 TNLTGLTTLD

-1006 GSILDFSGMMSL
+1006 GSILDFSSMMSL
-1018 RSLVLDGNQLEGTV
+1018 RSLVLDRNQLEGTV

-1109 VNLVLLFLNH
+1109 VNLELLFLNH
-1119 NHLEGNIPNTLTAK
+1119 NHLEGNIPDTVSAK
-1133 LPVNNNPAL
+1133 LPVSNDPL
-1142 KVTLNGNLFEGVDR
+1142 LWVTLNGNLFEGVDR
-1156 KSGAIDSSPTG
+1156 DSGAIDGSPTG
-1167 LTVGRR
+1167 LKVTPR

-1182 DARTFSVTEGE
+1182 NARNFSVTEGE
-1193 VVTVTVSLEL
+1193 VVAVTVSLEL

-1208 VTIPIAVTHNG
+1208 VTIPIAVTHND

-1272 VNAGGPATATV
+1272 V
-1283 NITDN
+1283 
-1288 DLPSVTVRYEQGSY
+1288 
-1302 TVGEGSSEVIKVIL
+1302 
-1316 SADPERSVTIPISR
+1316 
-1330 TNQGGATDGDYSGVG
+1330 
-1345 ANASVTFNSGDT
+1345 
-1357 EKSIT
+1357 
-1362 FTATNDS
+1362 
-1369 VDDDDESVLLGF
+1369 
-1381 GTLPTGVSAGSPAT
+1381 SAGSPAT
-1395 ATVNITDDDVP
+1395 ATVNITDNDVP
-1406 AVTVRYEQASY
+1406 TVTVRYEQASY
-1417 TVGEGSSVVVKVIL
+1417 TVGEGNSV
-1431 SADPERTVTVPISR
+1431 
-1445 TNQGGATD
+1445 
-1453 GDYSGVAANASV
+1453 
-1465 TFNSGDT
+1465 
-1472 EKSITFAATDDSDN
+1472 
-1486 DDGESVLLS
+1486 
-1495 FGTLPTGVSLGTNGE
+1495 
-1510 STVNI
+1510 
-1515 TDDDVPSVTVRYEQ
+1515 DV
-1529 SSYTV
+1529 
-1534 GEGNSEVIKVILSAD
+1534 KVILSAD

-1573 VAANTSVTFNSGD
+1573 VGANTSVTFNSGEM
-1586 TEKSITFAATDDSVD
+1586 EKMITFTATDDSVD

-1608 LGFGTLPAG
+1608 LGFGTLPTG
-1617 VSAGSPATATVNIT
+1617 VSLGTNGESTVNIT
-1631 DNDVPAV
+1631 DNDVPTV
-1638 TVRYEQGS
+1638 TVRYEQAS
-1646 YTVGEGSSE
+1646 YTVGEGSS
-1655 VIKVILSADPERSV
+1655 
-1669 TVPISRTNQDG
+1669 
-1680 ATDGDYSG
+1680 
-1688 VAANASVTFNS
+1688 
-1699 GDTEKS
+1699 
-1705 ITFAATDDSVDDDGE
+1705 VD
-1720 SVLLSFGTL
+1720 
-1729 PAGVSAGSPAT
+1729 
-1740 ATVNITDNDVPSVT
+1740 
-1754 VRYEQ
+1754 
-1759 ATYTVGEGNSVVVK
+1759 
-1773 VILSADPERTV
+1773 
-1784 TIPISRTNQ
+1784 
-1793 GGATDGDYS
+1793 
-1802 GVAANASVTF
+1802 
-1812 NSGDTEKSITFAATD
+1812 
-1827 DSDNDDGESVL
+1827 
-1838 LSFGT
+1838 
-1843 LPTGVSA
+1843 
-1850 GSPAMA
+1850 
-1856 TVNITDD
+1856 
-1863 DVPAVTVRYEQAIYT
+1863 
-1878 VGEGSSEVIKVILSA
+1878 IKVILSA

-1940 TDDSDNDDG
+1940 TDDS
-1949 ESVLLS
+1949 
-1955 FGTLPTGVSAGSPA
+1955 
-1969 MATVNITDDD
+1969 
-1979 VPAVTVRYE
+1979 
-1988 QAIYTVGEG
+1988 
-1997 SSEVIKVILSADP
+1997 
-2010 ERSVTVPINKAN
+2010 
-2022 QGGATDGDYSGVAAN
+2022 
-2037 TSVTF
+2037 
-2042 NSGEMEKSITF
+2042 
-2053 TATDDSVDDDDE
+2053 VDDDGE

-2077 VSAGSPATATVNI
+2077 VSLGINGESTVNI
-2090 TDNDVPAVTVR
+2090 TDNDVPSVTVR
-2101 YEQGSYTV
+2101 YEQASYTV
-2109 GEGSSVVIKVILS
+2109 GEGSSVDVKVILS
-2122 ADPERSVTIPISRTN
+2122 ADPERSVTVPISRTN

-2146 SGVGANASVTFNSG
+2146 SGVAANASVTFNSG

-2206 DDDVPSVTVRYEQ
+2206 DNDVPSVTVRYEQ

-2224 GEGSSVVV
+2224 GEGSSVDV
-2232 KVILSAVPERSVTV
+2232 KVILSA
-2246 PISRTNQD
+2246 D
-2254 GATDG
+2254 
-2259 DYSGVAAN
+2259 
-2267 ASVTFNSGDTEKSI
+2267 
-2281 TFAATDDSVDDDGE
+2281 
-2295 SVLLGFGTLPTGV
+2295 
-2308 SLGTNGESTVNIT
+2308 
-2321 DDDVPSVTVR
+2321 
-2331 YEQASYTVGEGSSVV
+2331 
-2346 IKVIL
+2346 
-2351 SAVPERSVTV
+2351 PERSVTV

-2372 DGDYSGVAANT
+2372 DGDYSGV
-2383 SVTFN
+2383 
-2388 SGDTEKSITFAAT
+2388 G
-2401 DDSVDDDGESVLL
+2401 
-2414 SFGTLPTG
+2414 
-2422 VSAGSP
+2422 
-2428 AMATVNIT
+2428 
-2436 DDDVPSVTVRYEQAT
+2436 
-2451 YTVGEGNSVVIKVI
+2451 
-2465 LSADPERSVTIP
+2465 
-2477 ISRTNQ
+2477 
-2483 GGATDGDYSGVAA
+2483 A
-2496 NTSVTFNSGETE
+2496 NTSVTFNSGEME
-2508 KSITFAATDDSVD
+2508 KM
-2521 DDDESVLLSFGT
+2521 
-2533 LPTGVSAGSPATAT
+2533 
-2547 VNITDDDV
+2547 
-2555 PSVTV
+2555 
-2560 RYEQATYTVG
+2560 
-2570 EGSSEVIK
+2570 
-2578 VILSADPE
+2578 
-2586 RTVTV
+2586 
-2591 PISRTNQ
+2591 
-2598 DGASDGD
+2598 
-2605 YSGVAANA
+2605 
-2613 SVTFNSGDTEKSI
+2613 
-2626 TFTATDDSVDDDGES
+2626 
-2641 VLLGFGTLPTGVSLG
+2641 
-2656 TNGESTV
+2656 
-2663 NITDDDVPSVTV
+2663 
-2675 RYEQAS
+2675 
-2681 YTVGEGNSVDVKVIL
+2681 
-2696 SAVPERSVTIPI
+2696 
-2708 SRTNQ
+2708 
-2713 GGATDG
+2713 
-2719 DYSGVAANTSVTFNS
+2719 
-2734 GDTEKSI
+2734 I

-2781 DNDVRAVTVRYEQ
+2781 DDDLPSVTVRYEQ
-2794 ASYTVGEGSSEVI
+2794 ASYTVGEGSSEVIQVILSAVPERTVTIPINKANLGGATTDDYSVTPTSLTFNSVETEKSITFAATNDTVDDDGESVLLSFGTLPAGVSAGSPATVNITDNDLRSDPIADPDDPAVTVSYRQAAYSVEEGRIEIITIKLSADPERTVTIPISKANQGGATDADYTGVFADTSVTFNSGETVKFIPFTAISDGEDDDGESVLLGFGTLPAGVSAETPSAATVNIIDVDVRAVMVRYEQGSYTVGEGSSEVI

-2819 TIPINRTNQDGASNG
+2819 TISIRMLDLGGATTDDYSVVPTSLTFNSGETEKSITFAATDDSVNDDGESVRLGFGTLPTGVSRGTHRGATVNITDNDTGQALNTVCGGPVSNLKGVGASATRVLFNWGPPAGGCRLQTYIVEFSVGNG
-2834 DYSGVA
+2834 PECGADGSSSFDWTGSVKRVMRLPASGIILTIWGGQTNGPI
-2840 ADQSDVQQRRHR
+2840 DNLH
-2852 EEHYVYGDRRQCG
+2852 EGDRRHLRVKSVFVDSSESATFSGGVCAKVLSEENE
-2865 R
+2865 

>member
-60 SAGSAADPT
+60 SAASAADPT
-69 PTPSPTVAAL
+69 PTPSPTVAVL
-79 SVPVLTAQASEDGVE
+79 SAPVLTAQAAEDGVE

-103 TRYELFVWDSVNE
+103 TRYELFVWDSVND
-116 WRPIGGD
+116 WRQIGGD

-138 ATYFYIIRAAN
+138 TTYFYTIRAVN

-157 SDQVSTVTATATAT
+157 SDQVSTVTATAT
-171 ATATVTPTHTPAATA
+171 HTPAATA
-186 TPTHTPAATVT
+186 SQPSDSSASSAVDPTPTPSPTVAALSVPVLTAQAAEDGVELSWTTVHGATRYELWVWDSVNDWRQIGGDGLTGTTYTHTDPAAGATYFYTIRAANADGETSAWSDQVSTATATATATATPTQTPAATVT
-197 PTHTPPATVTPTH
+197 PTSTPTDTTGQPSDFSAASAVDPTPTPSPTVAALSVPVLTAQAAEDGVELSWTTVHGATRYELWVWDSVNDWRQIGGDGLTGTTYTHTDPAAGATYFYTIRAVNADGETSAWSDQVSTVT
-210 HNPAATV
+210 A
-217 TPTHTPAAT
+217 
-226 VTPTHTPAATVTP
+226 
-239 THTPAATATPTHTP
+239 
-253 PATVTATH
+253 TATH
-261 TPAATVTPTLTPTAT
+261 TPAATPTQTPAASVTPTSTPTDT

-310 RTEPRQGLSGPTVS
+310 RTEPRQGVTGPTVT
-324 ITGGDGVVVVG
+324 IAGGDGIVVVG
-335 GENQVNGASFN
+335 GDNQVNGASFD

-363 ITVTNAQTLAA
+363 ITVTNAQ
-374 TDVSASTAGLIYIA
+374 
-388 TVRPTAG
+388 
-395 FSGTVTVQVPA
+395 
-406 DAAQNASNEGNQA
+406 
-419 SNVFSVTATHTPAA
+419 
-433 TATSTNTPTATAAST
+433 
-448 LPASATATP
+448 
-457 TATVLP
+457 
-463 APDLT
+463 
-468 VVSESADAIE
+468 
-478 LSWTEVSGAVRY
+478 
-490 EPRAY
+490 
-495 TAEEGWT
+495 
-502 YFDDTAAGVTTF
+502 
-514 THRGLVAGREY
+514 
-525 YYWVRGVPAE
+525 
-535 GKKGLWSVRQ
+535 
-545 DTTASDVQPTATA
+545 
-558 THTPAATTT
+558 
-567 HTPAA
+567 
-572 TATHT
+572 
-577 PTATA
+577 
-582 THTPTATTAPPSDSS
+582 
-597 QNGVTVKDDSG
+597 
-608 NEGNVSPG
+608 
-616 QTSEDKTRTEPRQ
+616 
-629 GVTGPTVTIAG
+629 
-640 AEGIVVVGG
+640 
-649 DNQFNGASFD
+649 
-659 VTITFSENVGATFVN
+659 
-674 TDITVTNA
+674 
-682 QSLTATDV
+682 SLTATDV
-690 NASTAGLIY
+690 SASTAGLIY

-734 VFRATATMQS
+734 VFSATATMQS

-871 ALVKLDYLQLQS
+871 ALVKLDYLLLQS

-924 ESLVIG
+924 EGLVIG

-942 TNLTGLTYLD
+942 TNLTGLTTLD

-1156 KSGAIDSSPTG
+1156 DSGAIDGSPTG

-1173 DPCTPRAGF
+1173 DPCAPRAGF

-1288 DLPSVTVRYEQGSY
+1288 D
-1302 TVGEGSSEVIKVIL
+1302 
-1316 SADPERSVTIPISR
+1316 
-1330 TNQGGATDGDYSGVG
+1330 
-1345 ANASVTFNSGDT
+1345 
-1357 EKSIT
+1357 
-1362 FTATNDS
+1362 
-1369 VDDDDESVLLGF
+1369 
-1381 GTLPTGVSAGSPAT
+1381 
-1395 ATVNITDDDVP
+1395 
-1406 AVTVRYEQASY
+1406 
-1417 TVGEGSSVVVKVIL
+1417 
-1431 SADPERTVTVPISR
+1431 
-1445 TNQGGATD
+1445 
-1453 GDYSGVAANASV
+1453 
-1465 TFNSGDT
+1465 
-1472 EKSITFAATDDSDN
+1472 
-1486 DDGESVLLS
+1486 
-1495 FGTLPTGVSLGTNGE
+1495 
-1510 STVNI
+1510 
-1515 TDDDVPSVTVRYEQ
+1515 
-1529 SSYTV
+1529 
-1534 GEGNSEVIKVILSAD
+1534 
-1549 PERSVT
+1549 
-1555 VPISRTNQGG
+1555 
-1565 ATDGDYSG
+1565 
-1573 VAANTSVTFNSGD
+1573 
-1586 TEKSITFAATDDSVD
+1586 
-1601 DDGESVL
+1601 
-1608 LGFGTLPAG
+1608 
-1617 VSAGSPATATVNIT
+1617 
-1631 DNDVPAV
+1631 
-1638 TVRYEQGS
+1638 
-1646 YTVGEGSSE
+1646 
-1655 VIKVILSADPERSV
+1655 
-1669 TVPISRTNQDG
+1669 
-1680 ATDGDYSG
+1680 
-1688 VAANASVTFNS
+1688 
-1699 GDTEKS
+1699 
-1705 ITFAATDDSVDDDGE
+1705 
-1720 SVLLSFGTL
+1720 
-1729 PAGVSAGSPAT
+1729 
-1740 ATVNITDNDVPSVT
+1740 VPSVT

-1759 ATYTVGEGNSVVVK
+1759 AS
-1773 VILSADPERTV
+1773 
-1784 TIPISRTNQ
+1784 
-1793 GGATDGDYS
+1793 
-1802 GVAANASVTF
+1802 
-1812 NSGDTEKSITFAATD
+1812 
-1827 DSDNDDGESVL
+1827 
-1838 LSFGT
+1838 
-1843 LPTGVSA
+1843 
-1850 GSPAMA
+1850 
-1856 TVNITDD
+1856 
-1863 DVPAVTVRYEQAIYT
+1863 YT

-1929 GDTEK
+1929 DETEK
-1934 SITFAA
+1934 I
-1940 TDDSDNDDG
+1940 
-1949 ESVLLS
+1949 
-1955 FGTLPTGVSAGSPA
+1955 
-1969 MATVNITDDD
+1969 
-1979 VPAVTVRYE
+1979 
-1988 QAIYTVGEG
+1988 
-1997 SSEVIKVILSADP
+1997 
-2010 ERSVTVPINKAN
+2010 
-2022 QGGATDGDYSGVAAN
+2022 
-2037 TSVTF
+2037 
-2042 NSGEMEKSITF
+2042 ITF
-2053 TATDDSVDDDDE
+2053 TATDDSVDDDGE

-2077 VSAGSPATATVNI
+2077 VSLGINGESTVNI
-2090 TDNDVPAVTVR
+2090 TDNDVPSVTVR

-2109 GEGSSVVIKVILS
+2109 GEGSSVDVKVILS
-2122 ADPERSVTIPISRTN
+2122 AVPERSVTVPISRTN

-2146 SGVGANASVTFNSG
+2146 SGVAANASVTFNSG

-2206 DDDVPSVTVRYEQ
+2206 DNDVPSVTVRYEQ

-2224 GEGSSVVV
+2224 GEGSSVDV

-2246 PISRTNQD
+2246 
-2254 GATDG
+2254 
-2259 DYSGVAAN
+2259 
-2267 ASVTFNSGDTEKSI
+2267 
-2281 TFAATDDSVDDDGE
+2281 
-2295 SVLLGFGTLPTGV
+2295 
-2308 SLGTNGESTVNIT
+2308 
-2321 DDDVPSVTVR
+2321 
-2331 YEQASYTVGEGSSVV
+2331 
-2346 IKVIL
+2346 
-2351 SAVPERSVTV
+2351 
-2361 PISRT
+2361 
-2366 NQGGAT
+2366 
-2372 DGDYSGVAANT
+2372 
-2383 SVTFN
+2383 
-2388 SGDTEKSITFAAT
+2388 
-2401 DDSVDDDGESVLL
+2401 
-2414 SFGTLPTG
+2414 
-2422 VSAGSP
+2422 
-2428 AMATVNIT
+2428 
-2436 DDDVPSVTVRYEQAT
+2436 
-2451 YTVGEGNSVVIKVI
+2451 
-2465 LSADPERSVTIP
+2465 
-2477 ISRTNQ
+2477 
-2483 GGATDGDYSGVAA
+2483 
-2496 NTSVTFNSGETE
+2496 
-2508 KSITFAATDDSVD
+2508 
-2521 DDDESVLLSFGT
+2521 
-2533 LPTGVSAGSPATAT
+2533 
-2547 VNITDDDV
+2547 
-2555 PSVTV
+2555 
-2560 RYEQATYTVG
+2560 
-2570 EGSSEVIK
+2570 
-2578 VILSADPE
+2578 
-2586 RTVTV
+2586 
-2591 PISRTNQ
+2591 
-2598 DGASDGD
+2598 
-2605 YSGVAANA
+2605 
-2613 SVTFNSGDTEKSI
+2613 
-2626 TFTATDDSVDDDGES
+2626 
-2641 VLLGFGTLPTGVSLG
+2641 
-2656 TNGESTV
+2656 
-2663 NITDDDVPSVTV
+2663 
-2675 RYEQAS
+2675 
-2681 YTVGEGNSVDVKVIL
+2681 
-2696 SAVPERSVTIPI
+2696 PI

-2781 DNDVRAVTVRYEQ
+2781 DNDVPSVTVRYEQ

-2819 TIPINRTNQDGASNG
+2819 TVPISRTNQGGATDG

-2840 ADQSDVQQRRHR
+2840 ANASVTFNSGDTEKSITFTATDDSVDDDGESVLLGFGTLPTGVSLGTNGESTVNITDDDVPSVTVRYEQGSYTVGEGSSVDVKVILSADPERSVTVPISRTNQGGATDGDYSGVAANTSVTFNSGETEKSITFTATDDSVDDDGESVLLGFGTLPTGVSLGINGESTVNITDNDVPSVTVRYEQGSYTVGEGSSVVVKVILSADPERSVTVPISR
-2852 EEHYVYGDRRQCG
+2852 TNQGGATDGDYSGVAANASVTFNSGDTEKSITFAATDDSVDDDGESVLLGFGTLPTGVSLGTNGESTVNITDNDVPSVTVRYEQGSYTVGEGSSVVVKVILSADPERSVTVPISRTNQGGATDGDYSGVAANASVTFNSGDTEKSITFTATDDSVDDDGESVLLGFGTLPTGVSLGTNGESTVNITDDDVPSVTVRYEQGSYTVGEGSSEVIKVILSADPERSVTVPISRTNQGGATDGDYSGVAANTSVTFNSGEPEKMHYVYGDRRQCG